1 MCTKV
6 ASYHYFKACRI
17 YINLVKVFSIFVGVT
32 IVMYICIHHMSQE
45 GIGTWYISVMLCYVI
60 WIPIRVQSGDGF

>member
-17 YINLVKVFSIFVGVT
+17 YINLVKVFSTIFVGVT
-32 IVMYICIHHMSQE
+32 THDRHVYMYTPHVT
-45 GIGTWYISVMLCYVI
+45 GGNWYLVHIRYVVLRDLD
-60 WIPIRVQSGDGF
+60 PDPCAIR

>member
-1 MCTKV
+1 MCTKA

-32 IVMYICIHHMSQE
+32 IVMYGVYMYTPHVTGGS
-45 GIGTWYISVMLCYVI
+45 WYLVHIRYVVLRDLH
-60 WIPIRVQSGDGF
+60 PGPCTIR